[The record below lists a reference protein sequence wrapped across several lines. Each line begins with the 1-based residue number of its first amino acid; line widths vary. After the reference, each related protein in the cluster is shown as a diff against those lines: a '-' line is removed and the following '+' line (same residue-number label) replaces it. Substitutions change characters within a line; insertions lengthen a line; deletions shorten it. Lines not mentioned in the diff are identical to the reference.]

1 MKKSVEQIPFC
12 ESNVYCSL
20 NSKIEFKKRMIEDM
34 KKLDQMISEQLGD
47 VIIEFFKTKGFTILK
62 YPAKVTD
69 ATVYHMYLKN
79 KKDLP
84 DIFNKEFTVSIN
96 VIGYYK
102 LVNFNIVLKNS
113 KNNDDGCGWRYEK
126 EDFETFYNRK
136 LKKLFEKKEKKVK

>member
-1 MKKSVEQIPFC
+1 MKKSVVPFC

-20 NSKIEFKKRMIEDM
+20 NSKIEFKKRMVEDIN
-34 KKLDQMISEQLGD
+34 KIDQMISDQLGD
-47 VIIEFFKTKGFTILK
+47 VIIEFFKTKGFTIIK
-62 YPAKVTD
+62 YPAKDTD
-69 ATVYHMYLKN
+69 PTVYDMYLKN

-84 DIFNKEFTVSIN
+84 DIFNKDYTLYIS

-102 LVNFNIVLKNS
+102 LVNFGYVLKTSKSWNS
-113 KNNDDGCGWRYEK
+113 DSCGWRYEK

>member
-69 ATVYHMYLKN
+69 ATVYDMYLKN

-84 DIFNKEFTVSIN
+84 DIFK
-96 VIGYYK
+96 
-102 LVNFNIVLKNS
+102 KNS
-113 KNNDDGCGWRYEK
+113 Q
-126 EDFETFYNRK
+126 
-136 LKKLFEKKEKKVK
+136 